1 MRKSAEMQPTE
12 GSDRGSGFTRWVFVE
27 GNRTLVSSI
36 LLLGLFVGL
45 SGLAV
50 AGVTAVRS
58 TDPLFYLFGAF
69 LGGNFTLIAI
79 VISINQLVLS
89 RQLDT
94 PGGLRTQ
101 FQNMAEFRQ
110 AASSATDRAVMPI
123 LPPAFMHE
131 LVDAIA
137 QDSDTLMDSISGAS
151 DDELRT
157 EVQRLADGLRAE
169 VTDISALIDESG
181 TSPFHALSATLDM
194 NLGLRL
200 QQAQSLQ
207 SKPPQALPEETRD
220 ALDRL
225 VDHLELLDVSRGYF
239 KTLFMQ
245 MQLSQL
251 TRFLLYIGIPA
262 EIAATVALLSLGAAP
277 ESTLMW
283 LQPFPVVPAI
293 VALCFAPLVI
303 LLAFV
308 LRITL
313 VTERTV
319 AITPFSTPEQ
329 VS

>member
-1 MRKSAEMQPTE
+1 MRRSAEMQSTE
-12 GSDRGSGFTRWVFVE
+12 GSDRGSGLTRWVFVE
-27 GNRTLVSSI
+27 GNRALVSSV

-58 TDPLFYLFGAF
+58 TDPLFYLFSTF
-69 LGGNFTLIAI
+69 IGGNFTLIAI

-101 FQNMAEFRQ
+101 FQNMAEFRH
-110 AASSATDRAVMPI
+110 AAASATDSAVMPI
-123 LPPAFMHE
+123 LPPAFMDE

-137 QDSDTLMDSISGAS
+137 RETETLTDSISGAS
-151 DDELRT
+151 DDEFQT
-157 EVQRLADGLRAE
+157 EIRRLADGLRAD
-169 VTDISALIDESG
+169 VTDIAALLDESG
-181 TSPFHALSATLDM
+181 KSPFHALSATLDM

-200 QQAQSLQ
+200 QQIQSLQ
-207 SKPPQALPEETRD
+207 SNPPQALPEETRD
-220 ALDRL
+220 ALDGL
-225 VDHLELLDVSRGYF
+225 VDGLELLDVSRGYF
-239 KTLFMQ
+239 QTLFMQ
-245 MQLSQL
+245 MQLSKL
-251 TRFLLYIGIPA
+251 TRFLLYVGIPA
-262 EIAATVALLSLGAAP
+262 EIIATVALLSLGAAP
-277 ESTLMW
+277 ESPLRW

-303 LLAFV
+303 LLAFI

>member
-1 MRKSAEMQPTE
+1 MRRSVEMQSAD
-12 GSDRGSGFTRWVFVE
+12 GSDRGFGFTRWVFVE
-27 GNRTLVSSI
+27 GDRVIVSAV

-45 SGLAV
+45 SGGAI
-50 AGVTAVRS
+50 AGVTSVRS
-58 TDPLFYLFGAF
+58 TDPLFYLFSAF

-110 AASSATDRAVMPI
+110 AAASATDSAVMPI
-123 LPPAFMHE
+123 LPPAFMYE
-131 LVDAIA
+131 LVDGLA
-137 QDSDTLMDSISGAS
+137 QDSDTLTDSISEVS

-157 EVQRLADGLRAE
+157 ELRSLADGLRAE
-169 VTDISALIDESG
+169 VTDIAALIDESG
-181 TSPFHALSATLDM
+181 TSPFHALAVTLDM
-194 NLGLRL
+194 NLGLRM
-200 QQAQSLQ
+200 QQVQHLQ
-207 SKPPQALPEETRD
+207 SKPPLTLPEETRE
-220 ALDRL
+220 ALDGL
-225 VDHLELLDVSRGYF
+225 VERLELLDVSRGYF

-245 MQLSQL
+245 MQLSKL
-251 TRFLLYIGIPA
+251 TRFLLYVGIPA

-277 ESTLMW
+277 ESMLRW
-283 LQPFPVVPAI
+283 WHLFPVVPAM
-293 VALCFAPLVI
+293 VTLCFAPLVI